1 MKIVIAPD
9 SFKGSN
15 PSLTVAEKIGEGV
28 LRVFPEAEISY
39 IPIGD
44 GGEGTVDAVVHE
56 MNGSM
61 RTVSVTGPL
70 GETVEASY
78 GLAENVAII
87 EMAAASGL
95 PLVPEEKKNPL
106 LTTTYGTGELIRD
119 AVSQGCRKILIGIGG
134 SATNDGGVGM
144 AQALG
149 VSFRDGSG
157 NEIGYG
163 GGSLKSIETIDLS
176 QRLPELDQVEIEI
189 MCDVSNPLCGE
200 SGASAV
206 YGPQKGASPEM
217 VKQLDQNLKHLAALV
232 ENHTGRD
239 KSETPGSGAA
249 GGLGF
254 GLMVFAG
261 GTLRSGIEAVLDA
274 IDFDTHVQ
282 NADLVITGEGKM
294 DGQSIFGKA
303 PVGVAKV
310 AKRFNVPVLAMVGDI
325 GDGITAVYDNGIDSV
340 MSNVNRAMP
349 LKEAMSQS
357 RELMIDASERAMRM
371 IRIGMRM
378 GSMGSR

>member
-1 MKIVIAPD
+1 M
-9 SFKGSN
+9 
-15 PSLTVAEKIGEGV
+15 AEKIGEGV

-70 GETVEASY
+70 GEPVEASY

-95 PLVPEEKKNPL
+95 PLVPDEKKNPL

-149 VSFRDGSG
+149 VSFRDSSG

-163 GGSLKSIETIDLS
+163 GGSLKSIETIDMS

-189 MCDVSNPLCGE
+189 MCDVSNPLCGD

-206 YGPQKGASPEM
+206 YGPQKGASSEM

-232 ENHTGRD
+232 ENHNGQD

-274 IDFDTHVQ
+274 IDFNSHVR

-303 PVGVAKV
+303 PVGVAKF

-325 GDGITAVYDNGIDSV
+325 GDGISAVYDNGIDSV

-357 RELMIDASERAMRM
+357 RELMVDAAERAMRM
-371 IRIGMRM
+371 IRMGMRM
-378 GSMGSR
+378 RNR